1 MKNHVRDYRRFEG
14 NENFQIIN
22 LVIGLEGLEFLFNG
36 ELSFLSKF

>member
-1 MKNHVRDYRRFEG
+1 MFVIIVGLKR

-36 ELSFLSKF
+36 ELSFLNKVF